1 MKTIKVNLR
10 VQNVRTFA
18 NAEGRQYINLIT
30 VERFPKRKADKETG
44 EIVEGDTNELVMSL
58 RQFMHVVY
66 LTPNFLQVYFKDFDR
81 KEYTVTPDGVWY
93 SLLLGATLSVTIER
107 YEDGDTFINEISG
120 EEEASDGV
128 SYHTRLNTIK
138 LAACGRKFALR
149 KEDDFDA
156 VEQTIL
162 ELQAVKPEVHKFVLP
177 AEKEAEKATE
187 QMNARVGEKSPALVT
202 HYTLTTRTTQVDDN
216 KVTRVDNKKETNSA
230 YRNQNTYKT
239 YYKTYKTSFIGIA
252 KYNECIT

>member
-18 NAEGRQYINLIT
+18 NAEGRKFINLIT
-30 VERFPKRKADKETG
+30 VQSFPKRSVDKETG
-44 EIVEGDTNELVMSL
+44 EFVEGVTNELVMPL

-81 KEYTVTPDGVWY
+81 KEYTVTHDGVWY
-93 SLLLGATLSVTIER
+93 SLLLGSTINVTIER
-107 YEDGDTFINEISG
+107 YEDGDTFINEVTG
-120 EEEASDGV
+120 EEETSDGV
-128 SYHTRLNTIK
+128 SYHTRLNTIN

-162 ELQAVKPEVHKFVLP
+162 ELQSLKPEVHKF
-177 AEKEAEKATE
+177 AIKAEAEK
-187 QMNARVGEKSPALVT
+187 PA
-202 HYTLTTRTTQVDDN
+202 
-216 KVTRVDNKKETNSA
+216 E
-230 YRNQNTYKT
+230 NTD
-239 YYKTYKTSFIGIA
+239 
-252 KYNECIT
+252 E

>member
-1 MKTIKVNLR
+1 MKSISVNLR
-10 VQNVRTFA
+10 VQNVRTFT

-30 VERFPKRKADKETG
+30 VERFPKRKADEETG
-44 EIVEGDTNELVMSL
+44 EYVETTTNELVMSL

-93 SLLLGATLSVTIER
+93 SLLLGATISVTIER
-107 YEDGDTFINEISG
+107 YEDGDVFVNEISG

-149 KEDDFDA
+149 KEDDYDA

-162 ELQAVKPEVHKFVLP
+162 ELQSIKPEVHKFVVPAEKETEKP
-177 AEKEAEKATE
+177 AEKEAE
-187 QMNARVGEKSPALVT
+187 
-202 HYTLTTRTTQVDDN
+202 
-216 KVTRVDNKKETNSA
+216 
-230 YRNQNTYKT
+230 
-239 YYKTYKTSFIGIA
+239 
-252 KYNECIT
+252 

>member
-10 VQNVRTFA
+10 VQNVRTFT

-30 VERFPKRKADKETG
+30 VEHFPKRKAENTG
-44 EIVEGDTNELVMSL
+44 EYVETTTNELILSL
-58 RQFMHVVY
+58 KQFMHVVY

-107 YEDGDTFINEISG
+107 YEDGDVFVNEISG

-149 KEDDFDA
+149 KEDDYDA

-162 ELQAVKPEVHKFVLP
+162 ELQGVKPEVQVFVS
-177 AEKEAEKATE
+177 AEKEAEKTAE
-187 QMNARVGEKSPALVT
+187 
-202 HYTLTTRTTQVDDN
+202 
-216 KVTRVDNKKETNSA
+216 
-230 YRNQNTYKT
+230 
-239 YYKTYKTSFIGIA
+239 
-252 KYNECIT
+252 

>member
-10 VQNVRTFA
+10 VQNVRTFT

-44 EIVEGDTNELVMSL
+44 EIVESDTNELILSL
-58 RQFMHVVY
+58 KQFMHVVY

-107 YEDGDTFINEISG
+107 YEDGDVFVNEISG

-138 LAACGRKFALR
+138 LAACGREFALR
-149 KEDDFDA
+149 KEDDYDA

-162 ELQAVKPEVHKFVLP
+162 ELQGVKPEVHKFVVQ
-177 AEKEAEKATE
+177 AEKPAE
-187 QMNARVGEKSPALVT
+187 QMNARVGEKSPALAFIAL
-202 HYTLTTRTTQVDDN
+202 LTIRTTQVDYN

-230 YRNQNTYKT
+230 YQNQNTYKT
-239 YYKTYKTSFIGIA
+239 FYKLYKTSFIDIA
-252 KYNECIT
+252 NDNECIT